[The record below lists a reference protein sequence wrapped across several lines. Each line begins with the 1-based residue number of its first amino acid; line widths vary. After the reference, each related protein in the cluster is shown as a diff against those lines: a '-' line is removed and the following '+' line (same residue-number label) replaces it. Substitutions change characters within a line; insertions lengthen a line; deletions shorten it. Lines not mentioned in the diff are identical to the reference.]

1 MAGDSEKRTP
11 WWNQE
16 VKEAIRAKKDA
27 FKAWLQDRSSSNLQ
41 SRYTE
46 ARKAATSAVKK
57 SKEKSWEELGRRLD
71 SNYFSANKVFW
82 QTIRR
87 LRGKRSSITY
97 SIKDSDGNILT
108 DENEILSRWRE
119 YFEDLL
125 NPVKASTRDTHEV
138 THLREDE
145 VFTAA
150 AEVATAIKGIKS
162 GKAAGEDE
170 IRPEMLKALTGEG
183 ILWLTRVCQVAWK
196 LGKTPRDWQTGVI
209 IPIFKKGDRKQ
220 CTNYRG
226 ISLLSLPGKV
236 YAKCLER
243 KCREIV
249 ESKLED
255 GQCGFRPGRS
265 TTDQIFTLK
274 QIFEKSWEFGKDLFA
289 CFVDLEKVYDRVPRD
304 KLWKVLQEYGVDGQ
318 LLRAIKS
325 FYCRPEVCVRV
336 NGKQSKPFH
345 VGVGLRQGCVLSPLL
360 FIVYMNWIDKCS
372 QADECATIGNCKI
385 SRLLFADDLVLLSST
400 ESGLQRALNSFA
412 DACNTAGMKIST
424 AKTEVLH
431 LSTNPDQ
438 CVLQVNGATL
448 KQVEKFKYLGVAFTS
463 DGRQDEEL
471 DTRIGKA
478 SAVMRALHDSVVMK
492 RELSKKAKLSIF
504 KAVFVPILTYGH
516 ESWVMTE
523 RMRSQVQASEMRFL
537 RRIEGVTLFNKV
549 RSSEIRK
556 SLNIEPLLLRIER
569 SQLRWF
575 GHVSRMPQE
584 RLPKQASHAKANGRR
599 PVGRPRTRWTDYIED
614 LGWNR
619 LGLRP
624 SEMMEVMEDRKVWR
638 LNLELLPPQPSRKSG
653 Q

>member
-1 MAGDSEKRTP
+1 M
-11 WWNQE
+11 
-16 VKEAIRAKKDA
+16 
-27 FKAWLQDRSSSNLQ
+27 
-41 SRYTE
+41 
-46 ARKAATSAVKK
+46 
-57 SKEKSWEELGRRLD
+57 
-71 SNYFSANKVFW
+71 
-82 QTIRR
+82 
-87 LRGKRSSITY
+87 
-97 SIKDSDGNILT
+97 
-108 DENEILSRWRE
+108 
-119 YFEDLL
+119 
-125 NPVKASTRDTHEV
+125 
-138 THLREDE
+138 
-145 VFTAA
+145 
-150 AEVATAIKGIKS
+150 
-162 GKAAGEDE
+162 
-170 IRPEMLKALTGEG
+170 
-183 ILWLTRVCQVAWK
+183 
-196 LGKTPRDWQTGVI
+196 
-209 IPIFKKGDRKQ
+209 
-220 CTNYRG
+220 
-226 ISLLSLPGKV
+226 
-236 YAKCLER
+236 
-243 KCREIV
+243 

-274 QIFEKSWEFGKDLFA
+274 QIFEKSWEYGKDLFA
-289 CFVDLEKVYDRVPRD
+289 CFVDLEKAYDRVPRD

-360 FIVYMNWIDKCS
+360 FIVYMNWIEKCS

-431 LSTNPDQ
+431 LSRNPDQ

-478 SAVMRALHDSVVMK
+478 SAVMQALHYSVVMK

-584 RLPKQASHAKANGRR
+584 RLPKQALHAKANGRR

-624 SEMMEVMEDRKVWR
+624 SEMMEVMEDREVWR

-653 Q
+653 QWRKKKKKSSLR